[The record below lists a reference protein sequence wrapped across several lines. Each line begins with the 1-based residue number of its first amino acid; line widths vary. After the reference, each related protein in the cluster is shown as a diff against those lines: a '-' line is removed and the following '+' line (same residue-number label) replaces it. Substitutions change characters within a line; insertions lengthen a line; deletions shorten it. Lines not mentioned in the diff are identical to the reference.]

1 MKQRYTVLKAQEDD
15 RVLIRE
21 EGELDKDLYFTQCT
35 VSFAQ
40 GALNEVLGQGVFPA
54 IQLIRSKD
62 FYPSL
67 SVAEKIVEGIRR
79 FLEDGSQPVEIEIN
93 DSDFITKRAKPAPV
107 PHAAADA
114 DSEEDAGDLDDLLD
128 DEAEEF
134 DDDFALDDINPSLKI
149 ADEEVVDIDDD
160 Q

>member
-15 RVLIRE
+15 RILIRE
-21 EGELDKDLYFTQCT
+21 EGELDKDLFFTQCT

-40 GALNEVLGQGVFPA
+40 GALQDVLGQGVFPA

-62 FYPSL
+62 FYPAL
-67 SVAEKIVEGIRR
+67 PVAEKIVEGIRR
-79 FLEDGSQPVEIEIN
+79 FFDDGSQPVEVEIN
-93 DSDFITKRAKPAPV
+93 DVDFITKRSKPVPV
-107 PHAAADA
+107 PHVQPDA
-114 DSEEDAGDLDDLLD
+114 ETDEEPGDLDDLLED
-128 DEAEEF
+128 DAEEF

-149 ADEEVVDIDDD
+149 ADEEVVDIDDE